1 MANYK
6 LLTSNYE
13 KERRDHLS
21 FKQHKTCKYF
31 CYRYQ
36 TLLVYFISLLYFIGI
51 Y

>member
-6 LLTSNYE
+6 LLTSNYEYE

-31 CYRYQ
+31 CYRY
-36 TLLVYFISLLYFIGI
+36 
-51 Y
+51 